1 MRIKHLF
8 INLAVALA
16 FSATA
21 MGQTANDIGLISLN
35 PYIPESEGLGQK
47 ATAMLQSKLLQIATV
62 NGMSGAGFDNRFIIT
77 AHIQKLRSSQTQTFP
92 QKNAVEV
99 SIGIYVGDGL
109 DGTLY
114 SSYTCEAKGIGDSED
129 QAIASAIRK
138 VVPTQEALQSAIIK
152 GKEQILNYYDKMS
165 GSILQTAKATAAA
178 GRYDDAVNMLF
189 AIPMNNK
196 DFQTAQ
202 ALIAQYGSTSLD
214 NKNLEI
220 VRQAR
225 SAWSANPTEEGASEA
240 STILQK
246 LDAPSA
252 KVQAEAKSLQTEMA
266 SRLKAVS
273 DREYQQELKQEQNEK
288 EERLAAI
295 KAAASVAKAYIASQ
309 PRVVYHYHWW

>member
-138 VVPTQEALQSAIIK
+138 VVPTQEALQSAIVK

-225 SAWSANPTEEGASEA
+225 SAWSANPTEDGASKA

-252 KVQAEAKSLQTEMA
+252 KVQAEAKNLQTEMA

>member
-21 MGQTANDIGLISLN
+21 IGQTANDIGLISLN

-252 KVQAEAKSLQTEMA
+252 KVQAEAKNLQTEMA

>member
-1 MRIKHLF
+1 MKIKHLF
-8 INLAVALA
+8 INLVVALA

-21 MGQTANDIGLISLN
+21 MGQTAKDIGLISLN

-62 NGMSGAGFDNRFIIT
+62 NGMSGSGFDNRFIIT

-138 VVPTQEALQSAIIK
+138 VVPTQEALQSAIVK

-178 GRYDDAVNMLF
+178 GKYDDAINMLF

-214 NKNLEI
+214 NKNSEI
-220 VRQAR
+220 VRQTR

-252 KVQAEAKSLQTEMA
+252 KVQAEAKSLQSEMA

-273 DREYQQELKQEQNEK
+273 DREYQQELQQEQNEK

-295 KAAASVAKAYIASQ
+295 KAAASVAKAYIANR

>member
-8 INLAVALA
+8 INLVVALA

-21 MGQTANDIGLISLN
+21 MGQTAKDIGLISLN

-47 ATAMLQSKLLQIATV
+47 ATAMLQSKLQQIATV
-62 NGMSGAGFDNRFIIT
+62 NGMSGSGFDNRFIIT

-138 VVPTQEALQSAIIK
+138 VVPTQEALQSAIVK

-165 GSILQTAKATAAA
+165 GNILQTAKATAAA
-178 GRYDDAVNMLF
+178 GKYDDAINMLF

-214 NKNLEI
+214 NKNIEI

-252 KVQAEAKSLQTEMA
+252 KVQAEAKSLQSEMA

-273 DREYQQELKQEQNEK
+273 DREYQQELQQEQNEK

-295 KAAASVAKAYIASQ
+295 KAAASVAKAYIASR

>member
-8 INLAVALA
+8 INLVVALA

-21 MGQTANDIGLISLN
+21 MGQTAKDIGLISLN

-47 ATAMLQSKLLQIATV
+47 ATAMLQSKLQQIATV
-62 NGMSGAGFDNRFIIT
+62 NGMSGSGFDNRFIIT

-138 VVPTQEALQSAIIK
+138 VIPTQEALQSAIVK

-165 GSILQTAKATAAA
+165 GNILQTAKATAAA
-178 GRYDDAVNMLF
+178 GKYDDAINMLF

-214 NKNLEI
+214 NKNIEI

-252 KVQAEAKSLQTEMA
+252 KVQAEAKSLQSEMA

-273 DREYQQELKQEQNEK
+273 DREYQQELQQEQNEK

-295 KAAASVAKAYIASQ
+295 KAAASVAKAYIASR

>member
-138 VVPTQEALQSAIIK
+138 VVPTQEALQSAIVK
-152 GKEQILNYYDKMS
+152 GKEQIQNYYDKMS

>member
-138 VVPTQEALQSAIIK
+138 VVPTQEALQSAIVK
-152 GKEQILNYYDKMS
+152 GKEQIQNYYDKMS

-252 KVQAEAKSLQTEMA
+252 KVQAEAKSLQTEMV

>member
-225 SAWSANPTEEGASEA
+225 SAWSANPTGDGASKA

-252 KVQAEAKSLQTEMA
+252 KVQAEAKNLQTEMA

>member
-225 SAWSANPTEEGASEA
+225 SAWSANPTEDGASKA

-252 KVQAEAKSLQTEMA
+252 KVQAEAKNLQTEMA

>member
-152 GKEQILNYYDKMS
+152 VKEQIQNYYDKMS

-295 KAAASVAKAYIASQ
+295 KAAATVAKAYIASQ

>member
-21 MGQTANDIGLISLN
+21 IGQTANDIGLISLN

>member
-252 KVQAEAKSLQTEMA
+252 KVQTEAKSLQTEMA